1 MHDLMTLGVLKRWQN
16 VEKVRQRRSLAS
28 HRHGRAFVVLR
39 YYEYAPRAKSPAA
52 LPVERRVLARLGW
65 AGQTTFLFEH
75 SAWQLVF

>member
-16 VEKVRQRRSLAS
+16 VEKVHQRRS
-28 HRHGRAFVVLR
+28 RAFVVLT
-39 YYEYAPRAKSPAA
+39 YYEYASRTKFPAA
-52 LPVERRVLARLGW
+52 LPVERRVLARPGW